1 MVYALVIS
9 AILLCALYLLLR
21 KKTAING
28 KVSRTAMPAPSMERV
43 VSLCKRRGF
52 IFANSE
58 IYGGFV
64 STWDYGPLGVE
75 LKNNVMR
82 AWWRS
87 VVYERDD
94 MEGLDAA
101 ILMNRLV
108 WKYSGH
114 EATFTDPLID
124 CRNCKTR
131 HRADHLKDKKCTN
144 CGSTDLTEAR
154 NFNQMFKTIVG
165 PVESEENIAYLRPET
180 AQGIFVNFLNVLQT
194 TRRKLP
200 FGIAQIGKVFR
211 NEITPGNFTFR
222 TREFEQ
228 MEIEYF
234 CKPPKFLQPGEKN
247 DVELHQEW
255 VDQRFAWY
263 VNLGIARERLR
274 KRDQTAEELAHYAKA
289 TVDIEYLFPGSLGF
303 SELEGIAN
311 RQDYDLS
318 AHSRDVPEEDLVRL
332 KLQKNT
338 DSTTKLEYF
347 DDQYVDPATG
357 KKGARY
363 IPYVIEPSAG
373 PTRATLAFLCEAY
386 DEELVSE
393 LKEEDL
399 NPLRE
404 AIAAARKNIDK
415 KIAEVDKAAQK
426 GALKGDAPNPD
437 QLRTINQALEKAEV
451 GLPNSLLNIEDA
463 CSLPGGD
470 RIELL
475 KKVRQIAGKLC
486 DDYTRVVLRLHPQLA
501 PIKVAVFPL
510 KKNEPR
516 IVEIARQ
523 IRRDLQPLMRAV
535 YDDTGAI
542 GKLYRRQDEIG
553 TPFCITVDF
562 ETLGE
567 KEPELKDTVT
577 VRDRDSMRQERIA
590 ISDLRNFLMEK
601 LK

>member
-1 MVYALVIS
+1 MA
-9 AILLCALYLLLR
+9 
-21 KKTAING
+21 
-28 KVSRTAMPAPSMERV
+28 APSMEKI

-58 IYGGFV
+58 IYGGIA

-75 LKNNVMR
+75 LKNNIIR

-94 MEGLDAA
+94 MEGLDSA

-114 EATFTDPLID
+114 EATFSDPLVD
-124 CRNCKTR
+124 CRDCKTR
-131 HRADHLKDKKCTN
+131 HRADHLKDQKCPN
-144 CGSTDLTEAR
+144 CGSANLTEPR
-154 NFNQMFKTIVG
+154 NFNLMFKTTIG
-165 PVESEENIAYLRPET
+165 PVESDENIAYLRPET
-180 AQGIFVNFLNVLQT
+180 AQGIFVNFVNVLQT
-194 TRRKLP
+194 ARRKLP
-200 FGIAQIGKVFR
+200 FGIAQVGKAFR

-234 CKPPKFLQPGEKN
+234 CKPPQYLQPGEKN

-255 VDQRFAWY
+255 VNQRFDWY
-263 VNLGIARERLR
+263 VNLGIAPERLR
-274 KRDQTAEELAHYAKA
+274 KRDQAPDELAHYAKA

-318 AHSRDVPEEDLVRL
+318 AHSKDVSEEDLVRL

-338 DSTTKLEYF
+338 DSTTKLDYF
-347 DDQYVDPATG
+347 DDQYIDKATG

-373 PTRATLAFLCEAY
+373 ATRATLAFLCEAY
-386 DEELVSE
+386 NEELVSE
-393 LKEEDL
+393 PKEEDL
-399 NPLRE
+399 NALRA
-404 AIAAARKNIDK
+404 AIAAASKSIDK
-415 KIAEVDKAAQK
+415 KIAEAEKQK
-426 GALKGDAPNPD
+426 GEPKAGAPTAD
-437 QLRTINQALEKAEV
+437 QLRTINEGLAKAEAA
-451 GLPNSLLNIEDA
+451 LPASLLSVEDV
-463 CSLPGGD
+463 CDLPGGD
-470 RIELL
+470 RVELL
-475 KKVRQIAGKLC
+475 KKVRQAAASLC
-486 DDYTRVVLRLHPQLA
+486 DEHTRVVLQLHPQLA

-516 IVEIARQ
+516 IVEIAKS
-523 IRRDLQPLMRAV
+523 IKRDLQPLMRAV

-553 TPFCITVDF
+553 TPFCITVDY

-567 KEPELKDTVT
+567 KGPELKDTVT
-577 VRDRDSMRQERIA
+577 VRDRDTMRQERIA
-590 ISDLRNFLMEK
+590 ISQLATYLIQK
-601 LK
+601 LKTGN

>member
-1 MVYALVIS
+1 MA
-9 AILLCALYLLLR
+9 
-21 KKTAING
+21 
-28 KVSRTAMPAPSMERV
+28 APSMEKI

-58 IYGGFV
+58 IYGGIG

-75 LKNNVMR
+75 LKNNVCR

-87 VVYERDD
+87 VVYDRDD

-108 WKYSGH
+108 WRYSGH
-114 EATFTDPLID
+114 EATFSDPLVD
-124 CRNCKTR
+124 CRECKTR
-131 HRADHLKDKKCTN
+131 SRADHLKDGRCPN
-144 CGSTDLTEAR
+144 CGSTNLTEPR
-154 NFNQMFKTIVG
+154 SFNLMFRTTVG
-165 PVESEENIAYLRPET
+165 PVESDENIAYLRPET
-180 AQGIFVNFLNVLQT
+180 AQGIFVNFLNVQQT

-200 FGIAQIGKVFR
+200 FGVAQIGKAFR

-234 CKPPKFLQPGEKN
+234 CKPPQYLQPGEKN
-247 DVELHQEW
+247 DEELHEEW
-255 VDQRFAWY
+255 VEQRFNWY
-263 VNLGIARERLR
+263 VQLGLAAERLQ
-274 KRDQTAEELAHYAKA
+274 KRQQTKEELAHYAKA

-303 SELEGIAN
+303 SELEGVAN

-318 AHSRDVPEEDLVRL
+318 AHSRDIPEADLERL
-332 KLQKNT
+332 KLQPNT
-338 DSTTKLEYF
+338 HSTQKLEYF
-347 DDQYVDPATG
+347 DDQYADPATG

-363 IPYVIEPSAG
+363 VPYVIEPSAG
-373 PTRATLAFLCEAY
+373 ATRATLAFLCEAY
-386 DEELVSE
+386 NEELVSE
-393 LKEEDL
+393 PSAEALA
-399 NPLRE
+399 PLGE

-415 KIAEVDKAAQK
+415 KINEAEKAAAK
-426 GALKGDAPNPD
+426 GEAKADGPTAD
-437 QLRTINQALEKAEV
+437 QLRTINAALEKAEA
-451 GLPNSLLNIEDA
+451 GLPQTLLDVEDA
-463 CSLPGGD
+463 CDLPGAD

-475 KKVRQIAGKLC
+475 KKVRQTAAKLC
-486 DDYTRVVLRLHPQLA
+486 DEHTRVVLKLHPQLA

-516 IVEIARQ
+516 IVEVAKQ
-523 IRRDLQPLMRAV
+523 IKKDLQPVLRAV
-535 YDDTGAI
+535 YDDSAGI

-567 KEPELKDTVT
+567 GKNQDASLKDTVT
-577 VRDRDSMRQERIA
+577 VRERDSMRQERVAIA
-590 ISDLRNFLMEK
+590 ELETYLTRRLR
-601 LK
+601 

>member
-1 MVYALVIS
+1 MA
-9 AILLCALYLLLR
+9 
-21 KKTAING
+21 
-28 KVSRTAMPAPSMERV
+28 APSMEKI

-58 IYGGFV
+58 IYGGIG

-87 VVYERDD
+87 VVYDRDD

-108 WKYSGH
+108 WRYSGH
-114 EATFTDPLID
+114 EATFSDPLVD
-124 CRNCKTR
+124 CRECKTR
-131 HRADHLKDKKCTN
+131 SRADHLKDGKCPN
-144 CGSTDLTEAR
+144 CGSTNLTEPR
-154 NFNQMFKTIVG
+154 SFNLMFKTTVG
-165 PVESEENIAYLRPET
+165 PVESDENIAYLRPET
-180 AQGIFVNFLNVLQT
+180 AQGIFVNFLNVQQT

-200 FGIAQIGKVFR
+200 FGVAQIGKAFR

-234 CKPPKFLQPGEKN
+234 CKPPQYLQPGEKN
-247 DVELHQEW
+247 DEQLHEEW
-255 VDQRFAWY
+255 VEQRFNWY
-263 VNLGIARERLR
+263 VQLGLAPERLQ
-274 KRDQTAEELAHYAKA
+274 KRAQTKEELAHYAKA

-303 SELEGIAN
+303 SELEGVAN

-318 AHSRDVPEEDLVRL
+318 AHSRDIPEADLTRL
-332 KLQKNT
+332 RLQPNT
-338 DSTTKLEYF
+338 HSTQKLEYF

-363 IPYVIEPSAG
+363 VPYVIEPSAG
-373 PTRATLAFLCEAY
+373 ATRATLAFLCEAY
-386 DEELVSE
+386 NEELVSE
-393 LKEEDL
+393 PSAEALA
-399 NPLRE
+399 PLRE

-415 KIAEVDKAAQK
+415 KINEAEKAAAK
-426 GALKGDAPNPD
+426 GEAKADGPTAD
-437 QLRTINQALEKAEV
+437 QLRTISAALELAEA
-451 GLPNSLLNIEDA
+451 GLPQTLLDVEDA
-463 CSLPGGD
+463 CDLPGAD

-475 KKVRQIAGKLC
+475 KKVRQAAAKLC
-486 DDYTRVVLRLHPQLA
+486 DEHTRVVLKLHPQLA
-501 PIKVAVFPL
+501 PVKVAVFPL

-516 IVEIARQ
+516 IVEVAKQ
-523 IRRDLQPLMRAV
+523 IKKDLQPVLRAV
-535 YDDTGAI
+535 YDDSAGI

-567 KEPELKDTVT
+567 SREHGEALKDTVT
-577 VRDRDSMRQERIA
+577 VRERDSMQQERVAIA
-590 ISDLRNFLMEK
+590 DLETYL
-601 LK
+601 LKRLR

>member
-1 MVYALVIS
+1 MA
-9 AILLCALYLLLR
+9 
-21 KKTAING
+21 
-28 KVSRTAMPAPSMERV
+28 APGMEKI

-58 IYGGFV
+58 IYGGIG

-87 VVYERDD
+87 VVYDRDD

-108 WKYSGH
+108 WRYSGH
-114 EATFTDPLID
+114 EATFSDPLVD
-124 CRNCKTR
+124 CRECKTR
-131 HRADHLKDKKCTN
+131 SRADHLKEGKCPN
-144 CGSTDLTEAR
+144 CGSSNLTEPR
-154 NFNQMFKTIVG
+154 SFNLMFKTTVG
-165 PVESEENIAYLRPET
+165 PVESDENIAYLRPET
-180 AQGIFVNFLNVLQT
+180 AQGIFVNFANVQQT
-194 TRRKLP
+194 ARRKLP
-200 FGIAQIGKVFR
+200 FGVAQIGKAFR

-234 CKPPKFLQPGEKN
+234 CKPPQYLQPGEKN
-247 DVELHQEW
+247 DEELHEEW
-255 VDQRFAWY
+255 IEQRFNWY
-263 VNLGIARERLR
+263 VQLGLDPARLQ
-274 KRDQTAEELAHYAKA
+274 KRAQTREELAHYAKA

-318 AHSRDVPEEDLVRL
+318 AHSRDIPEEDLIRL
-332 KLQKNT
+332 KLNKNT

-347 DDQYVDPATG
+347 DDQYADPATG

-373 PTRATLAFLCEAY
+373 ATRATLAFLCEAY
-386 DEELVSE
+386 NEELVSE
-393 LKEEDL
+393 PKAEEL
-399 NPLRE
+399 VPLRE
-404 AIAAARKNIDK
+404 AVAAARKNIDK
-415 KIAEVDKAAQK
+415 KINEAEKAAQK
-426 GALKGDAPNPD
+426 GEAKAEGPTAD
-437 QLRTINQALEKAEV
+437 QLRAIDTALEKAEA
-451 GLPNSLLNIEDA
+451 GLPQSLLEVEDA
-463 CSLPGGD
+463 CNLPGAD
-470 RIELL
+470 RVELL
-475 KKVRQIAGKLC
+475 KKVRQVTTKLC
-486 DDYTRVVLRLHPQLA
+486 DEYTRVVLKLHPQLA

-516 IVEIARQ
+516 IVELAKGIKKN
-523 IRRDLQPLMRAV
+523 LQPVLRAV
-535 YDDTGAI
+535 YDDTAGI

-562 ETLGE
+562 QSLE
-567 KEPELKDTVT
+567 DQTVT
-577 VRDRDSMRQERIA
+577 VRDRDSMRQERVAIA
-590 ISDLRNFLMEK
+590 QLEAYLTGRLR
-601 LK
+601 

>member
-1 MVYALVIS
+1 
-9 AILLCALYLLLR
+9 
-21 KKTAING
+21 
-28 KVSRTAMPAPSMERV
+28 MEKI

-58 IYGGFV
+58 IYGGIG

-87 VVYERDD
+87 VVYDRDD

-108 WKYSGH
+108 WRYSGH
-114 EATFTDPLID
+114 EATFSDPLVD
-124 CRNCKTR
+124 CRECGR
-131 HRADHLKDKKCTN
+131 RSRADHLKDGKCPY
-144 CGSTDLTEAR
+144 CGSANLTEPR
-154 NFNQMFKTIVG
+154 NFNLMFKTTIG
-165 PVESEENIAYLRPET
+165 PVEAEENIAYLRPET
-180 AQGIFVNFLNVLQT
+180 AQGIFVNFVNVQQT
-194 TRRKLP
+194 SRRKLP
-200 FGIAQIGKVFR
+200 FGVAQIGKAFR

-234 CKPPKFLQPGEKN
+234 CKPPQYLQPGEKN
-247 DVELHQEW
+247 DVELHREW
-255 VDQRFAWY
+255 VEQRFNWY
-263 VNLGIARERLR
+263 IKLGLAPERLR
-274 KRDQTAEELAHYAKA
+274 QREQTPDELAHYAKA

-318 AHSRDVPEEDLVRL
+318 AHSKDLPEEDLVRL
-332 KLQKNT
+332 KLQKNI
-338 DSTTKLEYF
+338 DSTSKLDYF
-347 DDQYVDPATG
+347 DDQYVDPAG

-373 PTRATLAFLCEAY
+373 ATRATLAFLCEAY
-386 DEELVSE
+386 NEELVGKP
-393 LKEEDL
+393 KEEEL

-404 AIAAARKNIDK
+404 AIAAARKSLDK
-415 KIAEVDKAAQK
+415 KTVEAEKAARA
-426 GALKGDAPNPD
+426 GELKADAPTAD
-437 QLRTINQALEKAEV
+437 QLRAINEALTGAESE
-451 GLPNSLLNIEDA
+451 LPGSLLKIEDA
-463 CSLPGGD
+463 CDLPGAD
-470 RIELL
+470 RVELL
-475 KKVRQIAGKLC
+475 KKVRQSAAKLS
-486 DDYTRVVLRLHPQLA
+486 DEYTRVVLKLHPQLA

-516 IVEIARQ
+516 IVEIAKQ
-523 IRRDLQPLMRAV
+523 IKRDLQPLMRAV

-553 TPFCITVDF
+553 TPFCVTVDF

-567 KEPELKDTVT
+567 KSAELKDTVT
-577 VRDRDSMRQERIA
+577 VRNRDTMNQERIP
-590 ISDLRNFLMEK
+590 ISQLETYLLQK

>member
-1 MVYALVIS
+1 
-9 AILLCALYLLLR
+9 
-21 KKTAING
+21 
-28 KVSRTAMPAPSMERV
+28 MEKI

-58 IYGGFV
+58 IYGGIA

-75 LKNNVMR
+75 LKNNLIR
-82 AWWRS
+82 AWWRA

-114 EATFTDPLID
+114 EATFSDPLVD
-124 CRNCKTR
+124 CRECKSR
-131 HRADHLKDKKCTN
+131 QRADHLKDGKCPN
-144 CGSTDLTEAR
+144 CGSSNLTEPR
-154 NFNQMFKTIVG
+154 NFNLMFKTTIG

-194 TRRKLP
+194 SRRKLP
-200 FGIAQIGKVFR
+200 FGVAQVGKAFR

-234 CKPPKFLQPGEKN
+234 CKPPKYLQAGEKN
-247 DVELHQEW
+247 DDELHREW
-255 VDQRFAWY
+255 VEQRFNWY

-274 KRDQTAEELAHYAKA
+274 KREQEPDELAHYAKA

-318 AHSRDVPEEDLVRL
+318 AHSKDLAEEDLARL
-332 KLQKNT
+332 KLQRNT
-338 DSTTKLEYF
+338 DSTAKLDYF

-363 IPYVIEPSAG
+363 IPCVIEPSAG
-373 PTRATLAFLCEAY
+373 ATRATLAILCESY
-386 DEELVSE
+386 NEELVSE
-393 LKEEDL
+393 PKAESLTI
-399 NPLRE
+399 LRE
-404 AIAAARKNIDK
+404 AIAAARKSIDK
-415 KIAEVDKAAQK
+415 KTAEAEKNKAK
-426 GALKGDAPNPD
+426 SGGPSTE
-437 QLRTINQALEKAEV
+437 QLRTINEALAKAEA
-451 GLPNSLLNIEDA
+451 GLPASLLSVEEA
-463 CSLPGGD
+463 CDLPGGD
-470 RIELL
+470 RVELL
-475 KKVRQIAGKLC
+475 KKVRLEASRLC
-486 DDYTRVVLRLHPQLA
+486 DEHTRVVLKLHPQLA

-523 IRRDLQPLMRAV
+523 IKRDLQPLLRTV

-553 TPFCITVDF
+553 TPFCITVDY
-562 ETLGE
+562 ETMGE
-567 KEPELKDTVT
+567 KGPELKDTVT
-577 VRDRDSMRQERIA
+577 VRDRDTMQQERIA
-590 ISDLRNFLMEK
+590 ISQLATYLLPK
-601 LK
+601 LNK

>member
-1 MVYALVIS
+1 MA
-9 AILLCALYLLLR
+9 
-21 KKTAING
+21 
-28 KVSRTAMPAPSMERV
+28 APSMEKI

-58 IYGGFV
+58 IYGGIG

-75 LKNNVMR
+75 LKHNVIR

-87 VVYERDD
+87 VVYQRDD

-124 CRNCKTR
+124 CRDCGKR
-131 HRADHLKDKKCTN
+131 SRADHLKDGKCPY
-144 CGSTDLTEAR
+144 CGSGNLTEQR
-154 NFNQMFKTIVG
+154 NFNTMFKTTVG
-165 PVESEENIAYLRPET
+165 PVEIEENIAYLRPET
-180 AQGIFVNFLNVLQT
+180 AQGIFVNFVNVQQT

-200 FGIAQIGKVFR
+200 FGVAQVGKVFR

-234 CKPPKFLQPGEKN
+234 CKPPQFLQPGEKD
-247 DVELHQEW
+247 DVELHKEW
-255 VDQRFAWY
+255 VEERYNWY
-263 VNLGIARERLR
+263 IQLGIAPEHLR
-274 KRDQTAEELAHYAKA
+274 KREQTAEELAHYAKA

-303 SELEGIAN
+303 GELEGIAN

-318 AHSRDVPEEDLVRL
+318 AHSKDVPEEDLVRL
-332 KLQKNT
+332 KLQRNIH
-338 DSTTKLEYF
+338 STTMLDYF

-386 DEELVSE
+386 NEELISE
-393 LKEEDL
+393 PEPEDL
-399 NPLRE
+399 NALRE
-404 AIAAARKNIDK
+404 AVTAARKNIDK
-415 KIAEVDKAAQK
+415 KIAETEKAIQK
-426 GALKGDAPNPD
+426 GEFKADAPTKD
-437 QLRTINQALEKAEV
+437 QLRAINEAFAKAEAE
-451 GLPNSLLNIEDA
+451 LPASLLSIEDA
-463 CSLPGGD
+463 CDLPGGD

-475 KKVRQIAGKLC
+475 KKVRQAAAKLC
-486 DDYTRVVLRLHPQLA
+486 DEHTRVVLKLHPRLA

-516 IVEIARQ
+516 IVEIAKQ
-523 IRRDLQPLMRAV
+523 IKRDLQPLMRVV

-567 KEPELKDTVT
+567 KGPELEETVT
-577 VRDRDSMRQERIA
+577 VRDRDTMQQERVA
-590 ISDLRNFLMEK
+590 ISELANYLMNR
-601 LK
+601 LN